1 MTIRVYGNVLSPYA
15 RNVYVTLQHKGL
27 PCEIVDV
34 LPHDK
39 DAGFVRMSPLGK
51 IPAFRD
57 GDVTLCDSSVICDYL
72 ESRYPEP
79 AFYPQDPVYR
89 AHALW
94 IEEYADTAL
103 QDGLL
108 RGVCLERMIKPLVYK
123 QPTDEDRVT
132 KIIEHFLPPMFDY
145 LEELVGERHYL
156 LGGHFSIADISVL
169 SCFINA
175 EMADFRP
182 DAKRWPALVRY
193 LERIPVLVL
202 GETLEPVELVGA
214 VLVISGV
221 VIANG
226 GSISTSMPR
235 ASAVPTIRARE
246 APRSQATTA
255 ST

>member
-15 RNVYVTLQHKGL
+15 RKVYVTLQHKGL

-156 LGGHFSIADISVL
+156 LGGRFSIADISIL
-169 SCFINA
+169 TGFINA

-182 DAKRWPALVRY
+182 DARRWPALVRY
-193 LERIPVLVL
+193 LGSIRE
-202 GETLEPVELVGA
+202 EPVIRR
-214 VLVISGV
+214 VLEVEQAYTKQRG
-221 VIANG
+221 
-226 GSISTSMPR
+226 P
-235 ASAVPTIRARE
+235 SAAG
-246 APRSQATTA
+246 
-255 ST
+255 